1 MRRKNVGLVCNY
13 TEVQRR
19 DQVSDESVLAR
30 VHFNFSK
37 LIFSPDL
44 PVPKHICS
52 LNCRKGKDSP
62 LRDQLGIILDFG
74 LHRILVYVEF

>member
-13 TEVQRR
+13 TEVPRR

-30 VHFNFSK
+30 FHFNFSE

-44 PVPKHICS
+44 LVPKHICS
-52 LNCRKGKDSP
+52 LNCRKGKSNP
-62 LRDQLGIILDFG
+62 LRDQLGNILDFK
-74 LHRILVYVEF
+74 LHRMLVYVEC